1 MHLDE
6 LDDDSTPEDLDHSP
20 LTFGKYRGKTPD
32 EISELG
38 KDGENYIRWMFETVE
53 NKPTC
58 SRLLYEACGGKP
70 LKPLPTNPPKLDRQ
84 GYFDDMDDDIPF

>member
-1 MHLDE
+1 MSTY
-6 LDDDSTPEDLDHSP
+6 DDDSADDLDHSP
-20 LTFGKYRGKTPD
+20 LTFGKYRGQTPD

-38 KDGENYIRWMFETVE
+38 KDGMNYIRWMFETVE

-70 LKPLPTNPPKLDRQ
+70 LKPVAPIPKQDSGGLNSK
-84 GYFDDMDDDIPF
+84 DDEEWDDDIPF